1 MQCKWKKMTA
11 AFLGASILLS
21 ANIMNVEAAAMTN
34 KKPQKIVQT
43 AGRTQLG
50 EFAPDFARYND
61 DILFGEV
68 WSKNDVLPLHD
79 RSIVTVSALV
89 ASGIIDS
96 SLKYHIQ
103 SAKNNGVTKAEM
115 AEIITQLGF
124 YAGWPKAW
132 GAFNMAKEVYAEPA
146 GAAGAAKTEAP
157 TKMDKETFQKEI
169 MFPIGQPNDAYAK
182 YFVGQSYLAPVSTQQ
197 VAIYNVT
204 FEPSCRNN
212 WHIHHAKSGGGQMLI
227 CVGGRGWYQ
236 EEGKPAVELLP
247 GTVVNIPAN
256 VKHWHGAAA
265 DSWMS
270 HLAIEVEGTETSN
283 EWCEPVSDE
292 EYKKLK

>member
-11 AFLGASILLS
+11 VFLGASILLS

-146 GAAGAAKTEAP
+146 GAVKEETPA
-157 TKMDKETFQKEI
+157 KMDKETFQKEI